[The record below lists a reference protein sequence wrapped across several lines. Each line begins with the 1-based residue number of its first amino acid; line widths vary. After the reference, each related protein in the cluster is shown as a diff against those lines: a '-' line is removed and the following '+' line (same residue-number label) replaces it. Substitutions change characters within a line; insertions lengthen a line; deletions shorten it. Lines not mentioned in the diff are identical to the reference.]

1 MTDLFNKSELG
12 LKQKRKRF
20 FFSLSCLGDLDWNC
34 SGPISMEKKKKI
46 QIHFSP
52 HMETEPLSPRCYD
65 SAGRCRYEPPLSDGD
80 KVYKWQSESREK
92 IAPDFDW
99 KPILLCEQSAHG
111 RESGAPCLIP
121 AENCLSAF
129 SYLSS
134 QEKLY
139 VRRFVPAVKPLRVC
153 WTASLTPLNQLIQDR
168 NYNFALF
175 SLVL

>member
-1 MTDLFNKSELG
+1 MTD
-12 LKQKRKRF
+12 
-20 FFSLSCLGDLDWNC
+20 SCLGDLDWNC
-34 SGPISMEKKKKI
+34 SGPITMEKKKKNPNS
-46 QIHFSP
+46 FSP
-52 HMETEPLSPRCYD
+52 HMETEPLSPWCYD

-80 KVYKWQSESREK
+80 KVYKWQSESRKK

-99 KPILLCEQSAHG
+99 KPILLCEQSAHERG
-111 RESGAPCLIP
+111 SGAPCLIP

-139 VRRFVPAVKPLRVC
+139 ARCFVPAVKPVRVC

-168 NYNFALF
+168 NFNFALF
-175 SLVL
+175 SLVP